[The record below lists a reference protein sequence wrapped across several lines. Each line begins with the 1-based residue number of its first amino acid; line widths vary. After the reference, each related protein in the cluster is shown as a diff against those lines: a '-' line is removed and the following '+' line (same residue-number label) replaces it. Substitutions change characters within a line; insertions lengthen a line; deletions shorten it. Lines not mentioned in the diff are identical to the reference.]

1 MIDVIIHKARDHYTG
16 FSVKGHAGYAEQGK
30 DIVCAAVS
38 ALTLT
43 LENSLAVLSGAL
55 LMEARYIGDEHPLF
69 FIRSPNNKS
78 DLLIEAFKIGI
89 EGIQEEHPEYV
100 KLHLETLG
108 AFIVSKT

>member
-43 LENSLAVLSGAL
+43 LENSLNVLL
-55 LMEARYIGDEHPLF
+55 DTPIMEVKYIADESPRI
-69 FIRSPNNKS
+69 FICSPDSKS
-78 DLLIEAFKIGI
+78 DLLIDAFKIGI
-89 EGIQEEHPEYV
+89 EGVQEEYPEYV
-100 KLHLETLG
+100 KLHLET
-108 AFIVSKT
+108 